1 MRPPVA
7 SPLPPEATKGVTWL
21 MDGVGLLPP
30 EGEGGAASLLLAEG
44 GDVVL
49 VDAGLAPEQR
59 KALAPHVTVC
69 LLTHCHVAHAC
80 GAKDFGEVWAPRA
93 EAAALRSIDDFL
105 VTYGIA
111 RRDRDLVGASVLKAG
126 YEPATVHKRVKPG
139 SLLRVGRHEWQLLHA
154 PGHSP
159 GMLALHD
166 ADRHVVFA
174 VDLDGDGPP
183 WYGLPSSDPSDL
195 ERTLAMLADIPTA
208 LYVTSHG
215 QPRKRGIKA
224 MLRGMSDVIR
234 ERDRHVLQALEHPRT
249 LDELAELG
257 LFLGK
262 TPDALKRYHE
272 RVMVEKHL
280 GRLLEKDFA
289 HARQDGRFQ
298 RLA

>member
-1 MRPPVA
+1 
-7 SPLPPEATKGVTWL
+7 

-30 EGEGGAASLLLAEG
+30 AAGHAGASSLLLVDGEDA
-44 GDVVL
+44 VL

-69 LLTHCHVAHAC
+69 LLTHCHVAHAH
-80 GAKDFGEVWAPRA
+80 GASDFAEVWAPRA
-93 EAAALRSIDDFL
+93 EAQALRSVDDFL
-105 VTYGIA
+105 VTYGVA
-111 RRDRDLVGASVLKAG
+111 RRDRDLVAAAITKAG
-126 YEPATVHKRVKPG
+126 FAPAAVKKRIKPG
-139 SLLRVGRHEWQLLHA
+139 GLLRVGEHEWQLLHA

-166 ADRHVVFA
+166 PDRHVVFA
-174 VDLDGDGPP
+174 ADLDDGGPP

-195 ERTLAMLADIPTA
+195 ERTLTMLADIPTA

-215 QPRKRGIKA
+215 QPRKRGIKP
-224 MLRGMSDVIR
+224 MLRGMSDGIR
-234 ERDRHVLQALEHPRT
+234 ERDRQLLQVLDHPKT

-257 LFLGK
+257 LFLGR
-262 TPDALKRYHE
+262 TTDALQRYYE